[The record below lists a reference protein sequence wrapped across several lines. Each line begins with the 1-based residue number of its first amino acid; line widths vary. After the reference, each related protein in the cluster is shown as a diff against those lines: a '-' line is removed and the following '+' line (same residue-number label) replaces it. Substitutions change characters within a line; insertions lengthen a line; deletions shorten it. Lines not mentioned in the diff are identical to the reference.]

1 MRKSKI
7 KTKLVRNEPVLLPL
21 LELVDPS
28 VFELA
33 SLMGFDGIWID
44 MEHHG
49 CSLETAQNLMRAARV
64 GSADIL
70 VRPAKGEF
78 MRMGRM
84 LESGAQGI
92 MYPRC
97 DDAKEA
103 AEVVKW
109 AKFAPLGK
117 RGFDGGGA
125 DAPYG
130 TMSMDQYVRAANDET
145 FIVIQVEEQHAVDN
159 AQAIAEVEGVDV
171 VFLGPGDFSQLS
183 GIPGQFDHPKVL
195 AAFQK
200 LADATRKAGKHWGT
214 LAVSIEQARQLF
226 DMGARF
232 FCYGE
237 DIVMIQN
244 GLEEIQAQ
252 FTPMGF
258 TFDNVLSP
266 K

>member
-1 MRKSKI
+1 MRKSTI
-7 KTKLVRNEPVLLPL
+7 NAKLVRNEPVLLPL
-21 LELVDPS
+21 LELIDPS
-28 VFELA
+28 VFELT

-97 DDAKEA
+97 DDAEEA

-109 AKFAPLGK
+109 AKFAPLGQ

-130 TMSMDQYVRAANDET
+130 TMPMAEYVQAANEET
-145 FIVIQVEEQHAVDN
+145 FLVIQLEEQRAVDN

-171 VFLGPGDFSQLS
+171 LFLGPGDFTQLS

-195 AAFQK
+195 AAFEK
-200 LADATRKAGKHWGT
+200 IAEAARKAGKHWGT
-214 LAVSIEQARQLF
+214 LAVSLDQAQRLF
-226 DMGARF
+226 AMGARF

-237 DIVMIQN
+237 DIAMIHN
-244 GLEEIQAQ
+244 GLQEIQAQ
-252 FTPMGF
+252 FVPMGF
-258 TFDNVLSP
+258 TFNNLLPSM
-266 K
+266 